1 MSVAEL
7 SQAQLSLFFF
17 FYLFN
22 LNINCSDPL
31 IGINPKIIKVMPIFC
46 FMICTNIS
54 ICLTVL
60 EKGLINRN
68 IAREVFEILEE
79 ENPVVI
85 LPFPTIKDHT
95 EVYEP
100 FEGYVQQVEVKLLDC
115 MLLKLKKYACL
126 RNYY

>member
-7 SQAQLSLFFF
+7 SQAQLSLFF
-17 FYLFN
+17 LVMIFN

-31 IGINPKIIKVMPIFC
+31 ICVNPLIVIIFKVMPIFC

-68 IAREVFEILEE
+68 IAREVFKILEE
-79 ENPVVI
+79 ENPAVI
-85 LPFPTIKDHT
+85 FSILYMPNTRILSSICYL
-95 EVYEP
+95 VR
-100 FEGYVQQVEVKLLDC
+100 L
-115 MLLKLKKYACL
+115 
-126 RNYY
+126 

>member
-68 IAREVFEILEE
+68 IAREVFKLLEE
-79 ENPVVI
+79 ENPDVI
-85 LPFPTIKDHT
+85 FSYPMIKNDA
-95 EVYEP
+95 YE
-100 FEGYVQQVEVKLLDC
+100 FS
-115 MLLKLKKYACL
+115 KKG
-126 RNYY
+126 N

>member
-1 MSVAEL
+1 MKL
-7 SQAQLSLFFF
+7 SQGQESTSWGHECGRAQPSSTKLVFF

-22 LNINCSDPL
+22 LNSNCSDPL

-68 IAREVFEILEE
+68 IAREVFKLLEE
-79 ENPVVI
+79 ENPAVI
-85 LPFPTIKDHT
+85 FSNPKAF
-95 EVYEP
+95 
-100 FEGYVQQVEVKLLDC
+100 
-115 MLLKLKKYACL
+115 
-126 RNYY
+126 